1 MADHPDPAKA
11 AFEAQIDAF
20 VALYFEQTVSLLDIP
35 VIAASWRDIST
46 IHALMHDGV
55 LDINQ
60 AANEMQAIVDAT
72 HRTLIAQKI
81 LFDVVLAAPSSQATN

>member
-11 AFEAQIDAF
+11 AFEVRIDAF
-20 VALYFEQTVSLLDIP
+20 VALYFEQTESLLDIP

-55 LDINQ
+55 LDINET
-60 AANEMQAIVDAT
+60 ANEMRAIVDAT
-72 HRTLIAQKI
+72 YRTLIAQKI
-81 LFDVVLAAPSSQATN
+81 LFEVVLAAQATH